1 MGGIGRVLNRIADIQ
16 RRFAQPTGGVS
27 MAPAT
32 TFNDALMTAQTV
44 QISNSPGSTGTGS
57 EVADIIRF
65 SALRQGVDPKLAI
78 SVAQVESGLSA
89 DAVSPAGAVGVM
101 QLMPETAKSL
111 GVGNSFDPRENV
123 DGGVRYLK
131 QLLTNFNGDVVK
143 TIAAYNAGPAAV
155 EKYNGVPPYS
165 ETRNYVE
172 KVLALFK
179 ANQ

>member
-1 MGGIGRVLNRIADIQ
+1 MEGIGRVLTRIADIQ
-16 RRFAQPTGGVS
+16 RRFGQPAGGLS
-27 MAPAT
+27 PAPAT
-32 TFNDALMTAQTV
+32 TFNEALATAQAA
-44 QISNSPGSTGTGS
+44 GTGNIPASTGS
-57 EVADIIRF
+57 EITDIIRF
-65 SALRQGVDPKLAI
+65 SALRQGVDPQLAL

-89 DAVSPAGAVGVM
+89 DAVSPAGVM

-111 GVGNSFDPRENV
+111 GVGNLYDPRENV

-172 KVLALFK
+172 NVLALYR